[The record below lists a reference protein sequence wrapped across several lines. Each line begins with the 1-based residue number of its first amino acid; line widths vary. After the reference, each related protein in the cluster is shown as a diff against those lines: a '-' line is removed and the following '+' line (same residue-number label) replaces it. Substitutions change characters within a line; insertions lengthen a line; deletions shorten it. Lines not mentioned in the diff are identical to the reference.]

1 MNEETEFHILAQDHF
16 DCFDQY
22 SEKAVPM
29 RQPIHTTIK
38 PKTQVER
45 FELAWRVIELFLS
58 TKCQKNFSNGIQ
70 VDLGKSY
77 AGHQVNADYVATAL
91 EIILQCRTFSPGV
104 FERKENGVWQRAGET
119 QKHDNAEG
127 C

>member
-1 MNEETEFHILAQDHF
+1 M
-16 DCFDQY
+16 
-22 SEKAVPM
+22 SK
-29 RQPIHTTIK
+29 QPIHDTIK

-45 FELAWRVIELFLS
+45 FELKWEMVEYLTSKNISVQAYGLS
-58 TKCQKNFSNGIQ
+58 FIVGETHTTISNKIAEAAA
-70 VDLGKSY
+70 V
-77 AGHQVNADYVATAL
+77 AL

-119 QKHDNAEG
+119 QKHENTEG